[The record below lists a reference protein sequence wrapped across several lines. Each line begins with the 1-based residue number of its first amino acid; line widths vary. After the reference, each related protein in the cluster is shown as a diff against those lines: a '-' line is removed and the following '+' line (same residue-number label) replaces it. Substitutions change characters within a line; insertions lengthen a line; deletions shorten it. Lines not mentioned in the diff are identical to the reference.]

1 MNRTDKFRPAGAIF
15 DMDGLMLDTE
25 RPALPLWI
33 QAGKSLGYD
42 ISRELMINTI
52 GKSNDGMRP
61 LFLAEFG
68 PDFPYDKLLD
78 RVRPLIYGQFE
89 KGIAHRPGLMVLL
102 DRMASLG
109 IPLAVATS
117 ARRERAVW
125 KLGIAGI
132 LERFTVL
139 ACADEL
145 ASAKPAPDVFLLAAK
160 RLGQAPSRC
169 VGFEDAPAGLMGLHA
184 AGIRSVFIRD
194 MVEPSPETLA
204 TVWQR
209 CADLAEAAELFE

>member
-1 MNRTDKFRPAGAIF
+1 MNTTAKFHPSGAIF

-42 ISRELMINTI
+42 ISQELMINTI
-52 GKSNDGMRP
+52 GKSNAGMRP

-68 PDFPYDKLLD
+68 PDFPYDKLLE
-78 RVRPLIYGQFE
+78 RVRPLIFE
-89 KGIAHRPGLMVLL
+89 KFERGITHRPGLMVLL
-102 DRMASLG
+102 DHMASLG

-132 LERFTVL
+132 LERFAVL
-139 ACADEL
+139 ACADEVVN
-145 ASAKPAPDVFLLAAK
+145 AKPAPDVFLLAAQ
-160 RLGQAPSRC
+160 RLGQEPSQC
-169 VGFEDAPAGLMGLHA
+169 IGFEDAPAGLKGLHA
-184 AGIRSVFIRD
+184 AGIRSVFVKD
-194 MVEPSPETLA
+194 MVDPPPEILA

-209 CADLAEAAELFE
+209 CSDLAEAAELFE